1 MYPRAELTLLEH
13 RKAILQARIALQRIE
28 LAGQLQGVT
37 RPLVWIDGVRAR
49 WQGFPSVIRLLSGP
63 LILIVQR
70 LLERRVPVGGK
81 VLAWLPVAVGGAVPA
96 EDSSAPAARFAP
108 LGRPGQLL
116 RRITWGVA
124 SSWPRVTPSWL
135 ITLSSR
141 QRSAPVI
148 SPCSSCR

>member
-81 VLAWLPVAVGGAVPA
+81 VLAWLPVAWRVWQWA
-96 EDSSAPAARFAP
+96 APYLRKTP
-108 LGRPGQLL
+108 PPRPPGS
-116 RRITWGVA
+116 RR
-124 SSWPRVTPSWL
+124 
-135 ITLSSR
+135 
-141 QRSAPVI
+141 
-148 SPCSSCR
+148 

>member
-49 WQGFPSVIRLLSGP
+49 WQGVPSIVRLLSGP

-70 LLERRVPVGGK
+70 LLIRRAPVGGK
-81 VLAWLPVAVGGAVPA
+81 RAGLAAGGLARLAVGGAVPA
-96 EDSSAPAARFAP
+96 EDSV
-108 LGRPGQLL
+108 RPG
-116 RRITWGVA
+116 RRG
-124 SSWPRVTPSWL
+124 
-135 ITLSSR
+135 SR
-141 QRSAPVI
+141 R
-148 SPCSSCR
+148 